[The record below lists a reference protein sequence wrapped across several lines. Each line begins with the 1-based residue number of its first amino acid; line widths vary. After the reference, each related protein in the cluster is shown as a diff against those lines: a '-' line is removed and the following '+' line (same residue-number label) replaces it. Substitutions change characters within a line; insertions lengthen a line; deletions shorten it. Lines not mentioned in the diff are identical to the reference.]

1 MSVAVSPG
9 LKGSTIHRS
18 RRRTWRSAL
27 EGYLCI
33 SPWLFG
39 FFTLTLGPFL
49 ASLFMSFT
57 DWPILAS
64 PRWVGLA
71 NFQRLLLVDK
81 NFGTSM
87 YNTAYYTFFSVPL
100 GLVLAFFTALLLNQN
115 VRGMPLYRT
124 LFYVP
129 SVTSGV
135 ATAIL
140 WSALFDARFGLIN
153 SALSAIGIRGPIW
166 FGSRLWSKP
175 ALIFMSLWYVG
186 GAVVI
191 FLAGLQGISQHLYE
205 AAEVDGADSRA
216 KLRHITI
223 PMMTPTIF
231 FNLVMGI
238 IGSFQVFTTAFVM
251 TNGGPA
257 NSTLFIVLY
266 LYRNA
271 FTYFQMGYASAM
283 AWMLFLV
290 VLVFTGMQ
298 LAVSRRWVYYEEP
311 AGGA

>member
-1 MSVAVSPG
+1 MSIAMP
-9 LKGSTIHRS
+9 LKRKPRRHSLRS
-18 RRRTWRSAL
+18 IL
-27 EGYLCI
+27 EGYACI

-39 FFTLTLGPFL
+39 FLTLTLGPFI
-49 ASLFMSFT
+49 ASFAMSFT
-57 DWPILAS
+57 KWPILAS
-64 PRWVGLA
+64 PTFIGLH
-71 NFQRLLLVDK
+71 NYERLLFIDK
-81 NFGTSM
+81 RFGISL

-100 GLVLAFFTALLLNQN
+100 GLVLAFFIAILLNQK

-140 WSALFDARFGLIN
+140 WAGLFDARFGLIN
-153 SALSAIGIRGPIW
+153 LALSAIGIKGPLW
-166 FGSRLWSKP
+166 FGSRMWAKP

-186 GAVVI
+186 GAVVV
-191 FLAGLQGISQHLYE
+191 FLAGLQGIPQHLYE
-205 AAEVDGADSRA
+205 AAEVDGAGAWAR
-216 KLRHITI
+216 LRHVTV
-223 PMMTPTIF
+223 PMMTPTVF

-238 IGSFQVFTTAFVM
+238 IGSFQVFTTAYVM

-257 NSTLFIVLY
+257 DSTLFVILY

-283 AWMLFLV
+283 AWIFFFV
-290 VLVFTGMQ
+290 VLIFTAIQ
-298 LAVSRRWVYYEEP
+298 LATSRRWVYYEEP
-311 AGGA
+311 TGKA